1 MTYNGFIDILRQFIY
16 KTVDPALKAMM
27 RVGITPNIITLTG
40 FIFNIVAAAI
50 FIYAGTLYPSADMSC
65 AIGWGGFTVLFA
77 GLFDMMDGRMARI
90 GHLESAFGALWDSSL
105 DRYSEMFCLFGIT
118 FLFLEGGDLVSG
130 IVTFTAMI
138 GSVMVSYIR
147 ARAEGLGIECKVGM
161 LQRTERVVITAAGAL
176 LTGIFSQPLCLIVAM
191 WIIAVFANFTAFQ
204 RIAHCRKAKSASPQ
218 LSTQEREI

>member
-1 MTYNGFIDILRQFIY
+1 
-16 KTVDPALKAMM
+16 
-27 RVGITPNIITLTG
+27 
-40 FIFNIVAAAI
+40 
-50 FIYAGTLYPSADMSC
+50 
-65 AIGWGGFTVLFA
+65 
-77 GLFDMMDGRMARI
+77 MMDGRMARI

-176 LTGIFSQPLCLIVAM
+176 LTGIFSQPSCLVVAM
-191 WIIAVFANFTAFQ
+191 WIIAVFANFTVFQ
-204 RIAHCRKAKSASPQ
+204 RIAHCRKK
-218 LSTQEREI
+218 IGH